1 MVKKCGKNHSFEVFS
16 LRFLNLK
23 LHHPCFVFFVGDN
36 LWWVSLS
43 GLPRLIRIRYHY
55 DRESRD
61 VYPQLSSLPSLASLR
76 TIYTATMMMMMMMMI
91 TIIIIAF
98 ITGIYYCTAITQDEA
113 KAMLRNLRQRGGA
126 PARR

>member
-1 MVKKCGKNHSFEVFS
+1 
-16 LRFLNLK
+16 
-23 LHHPCFVFFVGDN
+23 
-36 LWWVSLS
+36 
-43 GLPRLIRIRYHY
+43 
-55 DRESRD
+55 
-61 VYPQLSSLPSLASLR
+61 
-76 TIYTATMMMMMMMMI
+76 MMMMI